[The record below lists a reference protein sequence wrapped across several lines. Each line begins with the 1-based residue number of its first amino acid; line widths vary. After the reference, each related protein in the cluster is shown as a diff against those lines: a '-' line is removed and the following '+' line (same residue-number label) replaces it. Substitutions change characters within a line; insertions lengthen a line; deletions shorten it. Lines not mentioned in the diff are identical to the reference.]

1 MNRKLDKDTIVY
13 VVLSPNNSKKE
24 YRCVKCKVK
33 TIYYR
38 GSTQKDYVEYDT
50 QNIPYDY
57 RVTLHNVEDEK
68 VFYYNKHL
76 DKIYFEDEIPQLTED
91 MLNLNKILDFKQ
103 KQKQETL
110 NYIKKEFPNWKY
122 RGKINV

>member
-1 MNRKLDKDTIVY
+1 MIKRLDKNTIVY
-13 VVLSPNNSKKE
+13 VILTPNNSKKE

-57 RVTLHNVEDEK
+57 RVTLYNAEDGK
-68 VFYYNKHL
+68 TFYYNKHL
-76 DKIYFEDEIPQLTED
+76 DKIYFEDEMTQLTED
-91 MLNLNKILDFKQ
+91 MLNLNKILDYKQ
-103 KQKQETL
+103 KQKQEL
-110 NYIKKEFPNWKY
+110 KDYIQKEFQKWNY
-122 RGKINV
+122 RGTINT

>member
-1 MNRKLDKDTIVY
+1 MNKKLDKDTIVY

-50 QNIPYDY
+50 QNIPF
-57 RVTLHNVEDEK
+57 L
-68 VFYYNKHL
+68 L
-76 DKIYFEDEIPQLTED
+76 
-91 MLNLNKILDFKQ
+91 
-103 KQKQETL
+103 
-110 NYIKKEFPNWKY
+110 
-122 RGKINV
+122 